1 MKLKKADILV
11 FVLVLLLSLGL
22 FAASFFV
29 YTEKGS
35 FVSISINNTLYCR
48 EELNKDTVITLEN
61 NTVTIKNGQV
71 YMSSAN
77 CPDGI
82 CVAHKPIEKKGET
95 IVCLP
100 SRVVV
105 EVE

>member
-11 FVLVLLLSLGL
+11 FILVLILSLGL
-22 FAASFFV
+22 FAVSFFIH
-29 YTEKGS
+29 TEKGS
-35 FVSISINNTLYCR
+35 YVSVSINNTQYCR
-48 EELNKDTVITLEN
+48 EEIDKDTVIILEN
-61 NTVTIKNGQV
+61 NTVTVKDGQV

-100 SRVVV
+100 SRVII